1 MPRQERAADA
11 GAAAEGARRRGRALF
26 SSSRLPRKPK
36 APTAVPLPP
45 ASPPV
50 PQPPCMSA
58 AATTTSNTKAS
69 ERRSVRFCPGAET
82 SVVRRRVEELV
93 RSLADV
99 EEDEDGSD
107 ASSDLFE
114 LESLRGADGDEL
126 PVYGT
131 TSLATNRAIILRRE
145 QLASS

>member
-1 MPRQERAADA
+1 M
-11 GAAAEGARRRGRALF
+11 
-26 SSSRLPRKPK
+26 
-36 APTAVPLPP
+36 
-45 ASPPV
+45 
-50 PQPPCMSA
+50 
-58 AATTTSNTKAS
+58 
-69 ERRSVRFCPGAET
+69 
-82 SVVRRRVEELV
+82 EELV